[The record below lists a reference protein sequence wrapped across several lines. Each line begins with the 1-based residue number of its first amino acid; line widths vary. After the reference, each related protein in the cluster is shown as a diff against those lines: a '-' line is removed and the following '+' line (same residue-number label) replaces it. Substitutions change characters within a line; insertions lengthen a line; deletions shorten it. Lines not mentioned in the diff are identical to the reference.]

1 VTWAGLIEWQVINLL
16 VSIQVGPQAR
26 FGADLAIDPGPTRN
40 VSITSD
46 LVK

>member
-1 VTWAGLIEWQVINLL
+1 LTWAGLIEWQVINLL

-26 FGADLAIDPGPTRN
+26 FGADLAIEPSPTRN
-40 VSITSD
+40 VSMASD